1 MKKYIIIQTLS
12 CLLLLI
18 NCKPDHSQPARQ
30 VLIILNSSGSE
41 YIKSEHYLMPYMSH
55 FGIPFDTLD
64 LAKADMPDN
73 IDKYLV
79 IILGHANV
87 TNSDRRLERHLFK
100 SLSKSVKEGAGVVSF
115 DPAVFTEFKGKS
127 AKPFDA
133 DTLVFNKPDHY
144 ITALHDAGEKLKM
157 FENLHLTNYE
167 TSSAEILVSADGKPF
182 IWSSELGKGRIVQ
195 WSSQDWMQI
204 RILGP
209 LGGLDDCLW
218 RSIVW
223 AARKPF
229 VMRGL
234 PPIVTMRVDDVA
246 GRGELWHKD
255 PLYWVN
261 TSNKFGLKPWLGLFI
276 YNLNPRAI
284 VELRKYIQDGNATA
298 SPHAFGRP
306 PRHGWITLNKEEN
319 WQTRKHDLYAGFY
332 YYPDA
337 LPFRE
342 TDYDEFIYYDH
353 QHNRPWSDFEA
364 KRGLDAVDSWYEAH
378 KPLPKSTY
386 FLPHWYETGSNVI
399 DRVSKKWGMQFIAQ
413 LKDADM
419 PWNDTVPWVKQGPF
433 RLYEK
438 PGPSTANPSP
448 EFRGTNPLYYADF
461 TRIKGCNF
469 FNCFTE
475 IRDVAGYEWAP
486 DNDVEATVDRGL
498 QELKRALN
506 SMSMAVLFTH
516 ETDYIYRIKPENW
529 EREIRLVTEG
539 LKNYNPVYLTT
550 DDALKIVRTTKTSFI
565 SGVTYDKD
573 RNQLIV
579 TLKGILDIASSLWV
593 FTEKNG
599 SIIQKL
605 IVTPAFEGTTDIT
618 TKIN

>member
-284 VELRKYIQDGNATA
+284 VEL
-298 SPHAFGRP
+298 
-306 PRHGWITLNKEEN
+306 
-319 WQTRKHDLYAGFY
+319 
-332 YYPDA
+332 
-337 LPFRE
+337 
-342 TDYDEFIYYDH
+342 
-353 QHNRPWSDFEA
+353 
-364 KRGLDAVDSWYEAH
+364 
-378 KPLPKSTY
+378 
-386 FLPHWYETGSNVI
+386 
-399 DRVSKKWGMQFIAQ
+399 
-413 LKDADM
+413 
-419 PWNDTVPWVKQGPF
+419 
-433 RLYEK
+433 
-438 PGPSTANPSP
+438 
-448 EFRGTNPLYYADF
+448 
-461 TRIKGCNF
+461 
-469 FNCFTE
+469 
-475 IRDVAGYEWAP
+475 
-486 DNDVEATVDRGL
+486 
-498 QELKRALN
+498 
-506 SMSMAVLFTH
+506 
-516 ETDYIYRIKPENW
+516 
-529 EREIRLVTEG
+529 
-539 LKNYNPVYLTT
+539 
-550 DDALKIVRTTKTSFI
+550 
-565 SGVTYDKD
+565 
-573 RNQLIV
+573 
-579 TLKGILDIASSLWV
+579 
-593 FTEKNG
+593 
-599 SIIQKL
+599 
-605 IVTPAFEGTTDIT
+605 
-618 TKIN
+618 